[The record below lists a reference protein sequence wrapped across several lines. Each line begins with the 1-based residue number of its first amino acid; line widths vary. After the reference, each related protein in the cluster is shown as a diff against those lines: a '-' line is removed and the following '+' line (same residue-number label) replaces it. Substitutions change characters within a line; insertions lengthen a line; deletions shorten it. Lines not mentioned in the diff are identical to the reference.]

1 MNHKTLFLLT
11 LILFLLVTDLRLSR
25 IKYLF
30 LLSITLQAFSFP
42 KALFTFRSLLL
53 RLLLFAKDS
62 NFLILKRNLFGLRN
76 QRVLRNQLLDFP
88 FVLLLDQFVFLQ
100 LDLKFLLS
108 FFLVILLPKLYASY
122 FFIFLAFLAI
132 LMLVLLFM
140 NVNSVTLNIL
150 LSFDNFC

>member
-11 LILFLLVTDLRLSR
+11 LILSLLVTDLRLSR
-25 IKYLF
+25 IKFLF

-42 KALFTFRSLLL
+42 KALFTIRSLLL

-88 FVLLLDQFVFLQ
+88 FVLLLDQFVFLR

-108 FFLVILLPKLYASY
+108 FFLVKLLPKLYASY